1 MNMQN
6 DEVRADYMEARD
18 EKNLIARTSKSRVCK
33 KWHMPTEKECR
44 KMSGEVITSSAWNF
58 SKEEIT
64 SLPSFFERLDFMR
77 QRENLSIKKFCS
89 KYKISKQSYRNWRDG
104 IVPYMSTISR
114 LARRMDLPEK
124 LFTEG
129 VTSVYR
135 GAAAQERVEIEP
147 MSTEAFAD
155 ALKKIG
161 TTLAVVKDEPDEP
174 VFCGSPFEMNVNG
187 MFTAE
192 TLKEIF
198 AGLPSGFRFNVKIK
212 VEMVVDEK

>member
-1 MNMQN
+1 MNKQN
-6 DEVRADYMEARD
+6 DEIRADYIEARD

-33 KWHMPTEKECR
+33 KWRMPTEKECR
-44 KMSGEVITSSAWNF
+44 KMSGEVITSSAWPF
-58 SKEEIT
+58 TKEEIT
-64 SLPSFFERLDFMR
+64 SLPSFFERLDFIR
-77 QRENLSIKKFCS
+77 KRENISVKGFCE
-89 KYKISKQSYRNWRDG
+89 KYKIPYQSYRNWKDG
-104 IVPYMSTISR
+104 KKPYEATIKR
-114 LARRMDLPEK
+114 IALCMDLPER

-129 VTSVYR
+129 VTQVYR
-135 GAAAQERVEIEP
+135 GAAAQERIEVEP

-161 TTLAVVKDEPDEP
+161 TTVAVVKDEPDEP

-187 MFTAE
+187 TFTTE